1 MTRRTIP
8 PPDRPVVETDAVVVA
23 GAGPL
28 APPPPPAAYVPATA
42 GPSPTHAPSVSFAA
56 SGAPRSTPRSTPP
69 PLGAEGHAL
78 VGVGPGLSGASRR
91 AGLMSAYPFP
101 ITGAKIHPPLLR
113 ADTLSRPRL
122 NDWLDRAATGRV
134 VLIIA
139 EAGFG
144 KTTLLADWASRSS
157 RRTAW
162 YRLEPDDRDWLVFLR
177 HLVAAGREIDPEF
190 GTDTLELILGLGAGG
205 PSQADVVASI
215 VREYDDFAS
224 QVHEGVTLI
233 VDDHHVID
241 GSAETDRILRAL
253 IDHTGNGL
261 SIVIASRSAPR
272 LPLGGL
278 RSRGGL
284 SRLDGADLRFDV
296 PETDR
301 LFREAYQRPL
311 DPDVVDQLIKRTE
324 GWAALLMLVRTSLE
338 DKAAPEARALV
349 AQLSAARGDLYDF
362 LAEEVLASLSPAL
375 THFLTRVSVLV
386 SVDPETGALVVDRP
400 ASEVAGLIGEAEAL
414 GLLSRPDREAP
425 HRFHP
430 LVRDFLAAHLAS
442 EIGSAAVR
450 DLHLRVAQALERTD
464 WFGAAWHYRAA
475 DQPEDAARVIDAALP
490 TILALGTVELSS
502 EFLDGSA
509 GDRNRAAA
517 LVLRSRLELSRDNPV
532 RARELAETAAEV
544 AGGSVKAAAL
554 LNLARTRSLWGFDEV
569 SLQLASAARQSAG
582 ASPQASIADA
592 FLLVGELT
600 KRGDLQAGAESLRAL
615 AQQQAIDG
623 LHWYRAITLLNLALA
638 LEWVGDLEAAL
649 DAAGL
654 AEGEMA
660 RLGSR
665 GVERAAVLVGKANV
679 LAKLGR
685 MSEAI
690 RYLDEALA
698 FPSSL
703 ARSEAAIEACR
714 LWATF
719 GDREAAAAAFASVD
733 TVLDRDNLGMVQ
745 LSRGELAIRFG
756 DLATAQSCSDEL
768 DQQPCGDMAGLM
780 RAQILKARVAIA
792 SGDSE
797 ALAIAREAHA
807 IATQQRSAP
816 GLAMSELLSAL
827 AGSGG
832 ISDVIGRL
840 DRSNAYLL
848 SPLAEPLSNAA
859 EQLTVEA
866 WQFVVEEATRR
877 PQRWREPFLQA
888 SASGSLRNADAAA
901 QIGDEGTAAR
911 LRELAVA
918 HKGMRPAALRI
929 TERLARPAYTVD
941 LGRVELIL
949 GPHRLKIVRRKV
961 LGLLCFLS
969 SRPTMAATR
978 DEVLEALWPE
988 LAPDTAGNS
997 LHQTI
1002 YFLRRVFEPDYR
1014 EGLSAGYVTY
1024 DGELVALSESLCD
1037 SLSRRCWRA
1046 IRRIPTDE
1054 GSLVEL
1060 LELYRGRFAL
1070 DFSYEDWAGDYRDNL
1085 HAAVLS
1091 AAETGIERRLSQ
1103 GDFESAINSAHRI
1116 LSVDPDADGIELL
1129 LLRAY
1134 KSGGRHAAAA
1144 EQYAHYAAVQRDH
1157 LGVNAPPLDEI

>member
-1 MTRRTIP
+1 M
-8 PPDRPVVETDAVVVA
+8 
-23 GAGPL
+23 L
-28 APPPPPAAYVPATA
+28 
-42 GPSPTHAPSVSFAA
+42 
-56 SGAPRSTPRSTPP
+56 
-69 PLGAEGHAL
+69 
-78 VGVGPGLSGASRR
+78 PGLSGASRR

-101 ITGAKIHPPLLR
+101 ITGAKVHPPLLR

-144 KTTLLADWASRSS
+144 KTTLLADWASKSS

-177 HLVAAGREIDPEF
+177 HLVAAGREIDPDF
-190 GTDTLELILGLGAGG
+190 GSDTLELILGLGAGG

-215 VREYDDFAS
+215 VREYGDFAA
-224 QVHEGVTLI
+224 QVPEGLTLI

-241 GSAETDRILRAL
+241 GSAETDRILRTL
-253 IDHTGNGL
+253 IDRTGNGF

-311 DPDVVDQLIKRTE
+311 DPDVVDQLIRRTE

-362 LAEEVLASLSPAL
+362 LAEEVLASLSPTL

-400 ASEVAGLIGEAEAL
+400 AAEVAGLIGEAEAL

-430 LVRDFLAAHLAS
+430 LVRDFLAAHLAA
-442 EIGSAAVR
+442 EIGTPAVHA
-450 DLHLRVAQALERTD
+450 LHLRVAQALERTD
-464 WFGAAWHYRAA
+464 WFGSAWHYRAA
-475 DQPEDAARVIDAALP
+475 AQPMDAARVIDAALP
-490 TILALGTVELSS
+490 NILALGTVELSA
-502 EFLDGSA
+502 EFLDGTA
-509 GDRNRAAA
+509 GDRGRPAA

-532 RARELAETAAEV
+532 RARELAEE
-544 AGGSVKAAAL
+544 AAADAAGSERAAAF

-569 SLQLASAARQSAG
+569 SMQLASAARQSAG
-582 ASPQASIADA
+582 ASTQASIADA

-600 KRGDLQAGAESLRAL
+600 KRGDLQAGAESLREL
-615 AQQQAIDG
+615 ARHQASEG

-638 LEWVGDLEAAL
+638 LEWAGDLEDALEAAR
-649 DAAGL
+649 L

-665 GVERAAVLVGKANV
+665 GVERAAVLVGKANI

-685 MSEAI
+685 TAEAA

-719 GDREAAAAAFASVD
+719 GDRDAAAAVFASVD
-733 TVLDRDNLGMVQ
+733 TVLAHDNLGLLQ
-745 LSRGELAIRFG
+745 LTRGELAIRSG
-756 DLATAQSCSDEL
+756 DLAAAQAASDEL
-768 DQQPCGDMAGLM
+768 DRQPCGDMAGLM
-780 RAQILKARVAIA
+780 RGQLLKARVAVA
-792 SGDSE
+792 TRDSR
-797 ALAIAREAHA
+797 ALALVREAE
-807 IATQQRSAP
+807 ATARLQNSGPGRS
-816 GLAMSELLSAL
+816 LSQILSAL
-827 AGSGG
+827 AGSGE
-832 ISDVIGRL
+832 IDDAIGRL
-840 DRSNAYLL
+840 DQSTAYLL
-848 SPLAEPLSNAA
+848 SPLAEPLSAVA
-859 EQLTVEA
+859 DELSDHA
-866 WQFVVEEATRR
+866 WQFVVDEAVRR
-877 PQRWREPFLQA
+877 PERWREPLLEA
-888 SASGSLRNADAAA
+888 AASGSSRCAEAAA
-901 QIGDEGTAAR
+901 QVGDERTAAR
-911 LRELAVA
+911 LRELAVD
-918 HKGMRPAALRI
+918 HKLLRPAALRI

-941 LGRVELIL
+941 LGRVEVFI
-949 GPHRLKIVRRKV
+949 GPDRLKVVRRKV
-961 LGLLCFLS
+961 LGLLSFLS

-978 DEVLEALWPE
+978 DEVLEALWPD

-1024 DGELVALSESLCD
+1024 DGELVSLSESLCD

-1054 GSLVEL
+1054 GSLIEL

-1091 AAETGIERRLSQ
+1091 AAETGIERRLQ
-1103 GDFESAINSAHRI
+1103 VGDFEAAIKAAQRI
-1116 LSVDPDADGIELL
+1116 LAVDPDADGIELL

-1134 KSGGRHAAAA
+1134 KAGGRQAAAA
-1144 EQYAHYAAVQRDH
+1144 EQYAHYAAAQRDQ
-1157 LGVNAPPLDEI
+1157 LGVSPPPLDEI

>member
-1 MTRRTIP
+1 
-8 PPDRPVVETDAVVVA
+8 
-23 GAGPL
+23 
-28 APPPPPAAYVPATA
+28 
-42 GPSPTHAPSVSFAA
+42 
-56 SGAPRSTPRSTPP
+56 
-69 PLGAEGHAL
+69 
-78 VGVGPGLSGASRR
+78 
-91 AGLMSAYPFP
+91 MSAYPFP

-122 NDWLDRAATGRV
+122 NDWLDRATTGRV

-144 KTTLLADWASRSS
+144 KTTLLADWASTSS

-177 HLVAAGREIDPEF
+177 HLVAAGREIDPDF
-190 GTDTLELILGLGAGG
+190 GTETLDLILGLGAGG

-215 VREYDDFAS
+215 VREYGDFAA
-224 QVHEGVTLI
+224 QVPEGLSLI

-253 IDHTGNGL
+253 IDRTGNGF

-284 SRLDGADLRFDV
+284 GRLDNADLRFDV

-311 DPDVVDQLIKRTE
+311 DPDVVEQLIRRTE

-386 SVDPETGALVVDRP
+386 AVDPETGALVVGRP
-400 ASEVAGLIGEAEAL
+400 ASDVAGLIAEAEAL

-430 LVRDFLAAHLAS
+430 LVRDFLAAHLAA
-442 EIGSAAVR
+442 EIGGAAVR
-450 DLHLRVAQALERTD
+450 ELHLRVARALEPTD

-475 DQPEDAARVIDAALP
+475 DQPDDAARVIDAALP
-490 TILALGTVELSS
+490 NILALGTIELAA
-502 EFLDGSA
+502 EFLDGTA
-509 GDRNRAAA
+509 GDRSRPAA

-532 RARELAETAAEV
+532 RARELAEEAAEA
-544 AGGSVKAAAL
+544 AGGADRAAAF

-569 SLQLASAARQSAG
+569 SLELASAARMSAG

-592 FLLVGELT
+592 FLLVGQLT
-600 KRGDLQAGAESLRAL
+600 KQGDLQAGAEALRQL
-615 AQQQAIDG
+615 AQQQASDG
-623 LHWYRAITLLNLALA
+623 LHWYRAITLLNMALA
-638 LEWVGDLEAAL
+638 LEWAGDLQEALEAARI
-649 DAAGL
+649 

-665 GVERAAVLVGKANV
+665 GVERAAVLVGKANI

-685 MSEAI
+685 MAEAT
-690 RYLDEALA
+690 RYVDEALA
-698 FPSSL
+698 FRSSL

-714 LWATF
+714 LWAAF
-719 GDREAAAAAFASVD
+719 GSRDAAAEAFATVE
-733 TVLDRDNLGMVQ
+733 TVLAHDNLGLLQ
-745 LSRGELAIRFG
+745 LTRGELALRSG
-756 DLATAQSCSDEL
+756 DIAVAQSSSHQL
-768 DQQPCGDMAGLM
+768 DRQPCGDMAGLM
-780 RAQILKARVAIA
+780 RGQILKARVALAI
-792 SGDSE
+792 GDSQSLTF
-797 ALAIAREAHA
+797 AQEAHGTA
-807 IATQQRSAP
+807 LLQHSMP
-816 GLAMSELLSAL
+816 GLATARILSAL
-827 AGSGG
+827 AGSGAIDDAVG
-832 ISDVIGRL
+832 LL
-840 DRSNAYLL
+840 DRSTAYVL
-848 SPLAEPLSNAA
+848 SPLAEPISTAA
-859 EQLTVEA
+859 DQLTDHG
-866 WQFVVEEATRR
+866 WQFVIDEALRR
-877 PQRWREPFLQA
+877 PERWREPLLA
-888 SASGSLRNADAAA
+888 AATSGSARCADAAA
-901 QIGDEGTAAR
+901 QIGDERTAAR
-911 LRELAVA
+911 LRELAA
-918 HKGMRPAALRI
+918 DHKLMRPAALRI
-929 TERLARPAYTVD
+929 TQRLSRPVYTVD
-941 LGRVELIL
+941 LGQVEVFL
-949 GPHRLKIVRRKV
+949 GSDRLKIVRRKV

-969 SRPTMAATR
+969 ARPTMAATR
-978 DEVLEALWPE
+978 EEVLEALWPD

-1046 IRRIPTDE
+1046 IRRIAADE
-1054 GSLVEL
+1054 QSLVEL

-1070 DFSYEDWAGDYRDNL
+1070 DFSYDDWASDYRDNL

-1091 AAETGIERRLSQ
+1091 AAETGIDRRLRL
-1103 GDFESAINSAHRI
+1103 GDYPAAIEAAHRI
-1116 LSVDPDADGIELL
+1116 LAVDPEADGIEFL

-1134 KSGGRHAAAA
+1134 KAGGRQAAAA
-1144 EQYAHYAAVQRDH
+1144 EQYAHYAAAQREQF
-1157 LGVNAPPLDEI
+1157 GVNPPPLDEI